1 MRANEDLYANVTTNF
16 NYPREKL
23 EIMNELGQGAFGR
36 VLFAKATDI
45 MGIPGEQ
52 DVAVKTLKGRIIVG
66 EPLYPTPFASR
77 FSTTLYAFTM
87 LTFRDF
93 RC

>member
-1 MRANEDLYANVTTNF
+1 MRANEDIYANVTTNF

-52 DVAVKTLKGRIIVG
+52 DVAVKTLKGRIMLAG
-66 EPLYPTPFASR
+66 PGTPRFPPFNNPLSGNGPRLMPS
-77 FSTTLYAFTM
+77 
-87 LTFRDF
+87 
-93 RC
+93 